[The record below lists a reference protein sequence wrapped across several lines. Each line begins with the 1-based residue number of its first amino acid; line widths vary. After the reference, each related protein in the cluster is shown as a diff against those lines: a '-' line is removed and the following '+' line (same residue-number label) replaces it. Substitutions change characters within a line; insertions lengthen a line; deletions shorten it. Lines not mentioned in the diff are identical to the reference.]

1 MVYFLAVPK
10 NKLDLLPDTSLTVG
24 SLEISSVT
32 KCRNLGVLFNS
43 GLTME
48 RQVKSAIKSAFYHLR
63 LIARIRRLL
72 IQSAK
77 KTLVR
82 AFVLSRLDY
91 CNSLFAGL
99 PDKTIICLQ
108 MVQNA
113 ATRLILRRGKRE
125 GAIPLVKELK
135 WLPVK
140 HRIVLKTATFAF
152 RCVYF
157 P

>member
-1 MVYFLAVPK
+1 MSQPRSLIQLWANNGAPSK
-10 NKLDLLPDTSLTVG
+10 KCRKISLLPPQAHCPHSSLARQA
-24 SLEISSVT
+24 VT
-32 KCRNLGVLFNS
+32 K
-43 GLTME
+43 
-48 RQVKSAIKSAFYHLR
+48 A
-63 LIARIRRLL
+63 
-72 IQSAK
+72 
-77 KTLVR
+77 LVH
-82 AFVLSRLDY
+82 ALVLSRLDY

-99 PDKTIICLQ
+99 PDKTIICPQ

-125 GAIPLVKELK
+125 GATPLVKELK

-152 RCVYF
+152 RCVCF